1 MLSAHPS
8 DNPAPSSPV
17 SGRSRSHRMCELR
30 SATVRFDDR
39 IVLDRIDLVVGP
51 AGVLAVI
58 GDNGAGKSTLLRLL
72 AGHIGPTAG
81 EARVTIPGGVALAE
95 QNPVFVPGTTISEAI
110 DLLLRDLRALERALQ
125 SAYVRL
131 AESAPAERNPLMTE
145 VARLHDLFEARGG
158 YEADRR
164 VDAALD
170 QLGLS
175 SWDRTRPVAH
185 LSGGE
190 RSRLALGVALSA
202 NAELLL
208 LDEPTNDLDDQARS
222 WLEERIAQ
230 RRGALVVATH
240 DRDFLDRF
248 ATDIV
253 RIEGGGVR
261 RYGDGYGGFLR
272 ARAAERRRAIE
283 RHEEW
288 KADVTRNEAL
298 VSANAFRMAAIPRK
312 LELDGFGHG
321 AFRARSREHGA
332 AGRIRMA
339 KERLARL
346 RADPCP
352 PPPEPLRFRLDVGS
366 DRRPEPTMRPSPA
379 MPPSPSTLAAPG
391 TAYDRP
397 LVTVDGLED
406 ERSGHCLRV
415 DGWVVRA
422 GERWLMTGPN
432 GAGKTTLLSLLTGE
446 REAAHGTVVRAD
458 GVRIAQ
464 LRQDTGEGGIVT
476 ALDMFARATR
486 SARDDAAEILTR
498 QGLLDA
504 ADFDRTT
511 ASLSVGQRRRLDLA
525 IVLATPSDV
534 LLLDEPTNHLDPELI
549 DQLEEAL
556 EEHPGAVVVVT
567 HDRRW
572 SRRAVQRGARR
583 VRMEAGAMAVL

>member
-17 SGRSRSHRMCELR
+17 SRRSRSHRMCELR
-30 SATVRFDDR
+30 AATVRFDDR

-51 AGVLAVI
+51 ADVVAVI

-81 EARVTIPGGVALAE
+81 EARVTIPGGIAFAE

-131 AESAPAERNPLMTE
+131 AESAPAERDPLMTE
-145 VARLHDLFEARGG
+145 VARLQDLFEARGG

-170 QLGLS
+170 QLRLS

-208 LDEPTNDLDDQARS
+208 LDEPTNDLDDQALS
-222 WLEERIAQ
+222 WLEERIAH

-261 RYGDGYGGFLR
+261 RYGDGYAGFLR
-272 ARAAERRRAIE
+272 ARAAERRRVIE

-288 KADVTRNEAL
+288 KVDVARNEAL

-332 AGRIRMA
+332 ASRIRMA

-346 RADPCP
+346 RANPCP

-366 DRRPEPTMRPSPA
+366 DRWPEPATRPNPA
-379 MPPSPSTLAAPG
+379 ALAASG
-391 TAYDRP
+391 TERERP
-397 LVTVDGLED
+397 LVRVDGLED
-406 ERSGHCLRV
+406 ERGGHSLRV

-446 REAAHGTVVRAD
+446 REVAHGTVVRAD

-464 LRQDTGEGGIVT
+464 LRQDTGQGDAVT

-498 QGLLDA
+498 QGLVAA

-525 IVLATPSDV
+525 VVLASPSDV

-549 DQLEEAL
+549 EQLEDAL

-572 SRRAVQRGARR
+572 SRRAAHRGARR
-583 VRMEAGAMAVL
+583 VRIDAGVMAVL